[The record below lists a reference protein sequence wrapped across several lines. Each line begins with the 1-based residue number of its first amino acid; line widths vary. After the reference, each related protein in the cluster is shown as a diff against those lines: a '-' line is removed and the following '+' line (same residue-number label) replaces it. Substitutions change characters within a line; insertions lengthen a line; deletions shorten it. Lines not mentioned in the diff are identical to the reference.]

1 MQKEYYLPHGDN
13 ERDVWLSN
21 FVTKVAA
28 LPAGFNILP
37 AQNTSLS
44 NDSAAF
50 HYDLLLLEAA
60 HTFSQTCTANKD
72 SLRDGPQTATPL
84 AFPAFVAPA
93 GAPTPVLPGVFE
105 RVVLVAGQI
114 KKNALF
120 TEAYGISL
128 GIIGADVIT
137 HFATAQPGLSLS
149 LEGGHVHIKY
159 AFQHTDGLY
168 LFSMRGTETE
178 FTLLATITKN
188 TYNDTRPNLVVG
200 VPEKRQYRA
209 FYMVADVM
217 VGIES
222 AVVSITC

>member
-13 ERDVWLSN
+13 DRDVWLSN

-50 HYDLLLLEAA
+50 HYDLLLLEAS
-60 HTFSQTCTANKD
+60 HTFSKTCTSSKD
-72 SLRDGPQTATPL
+72 SLRDGPQTTTPL

-105 RVVLVAGQI
+105 RVVLLAGQI
-114 KKNALF
+114 KKNTLY
-120 TEAYGISL
+120 TEAYGIGL
-128 GIIGADVIT
+128 GIIGADVVT
-137 HFATAQPGLSLS
+137 HFATAQPLLSLS

-168 LFSMRGTETE
+168 LT
-178 FTLLATITKN
+178 
-188 TYNDTRPNLVVG
+188 
-200 VPEKRQYRA
+200 
-209 FYMVADVM
+209 
-217 VGIES
+217 
-222 AVVSITC
+222 